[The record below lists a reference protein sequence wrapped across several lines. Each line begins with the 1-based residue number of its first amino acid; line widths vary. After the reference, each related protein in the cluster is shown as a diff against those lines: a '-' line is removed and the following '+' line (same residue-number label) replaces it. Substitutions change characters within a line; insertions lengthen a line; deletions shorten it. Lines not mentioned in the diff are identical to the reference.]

1 MLDILGL
8 TVVFEGVLLDILGV
22 VVLMALVSP
31 GVGVTLLLGL
41 IEGVRL
47 NVTVT
52 KLDLMRDDELGMKR
66 DDELGMKRD
75 DGLGVGMTIVEEFL
89 PLAFAEE
96 NATRRMKQAK

>member
-1 MLDILGL
+1 M
-8 TVVFEGVLLDILGV
+8 VFEGVLLDILGV

-41 IEGVRL
+41 IEGVWL
-47 NVTVT
+47 KVTVT
-52 KLDLMRDDELGMKR
+52 KLDLMR

-96 NATRRMKQAK
+96 NATRRIKQAK